1 MGIPLD
7 LQYYV
12 SLAKDF
18 VLAAAGIVGAT
29 AAVLGLRSWSRQTRS
44 IVNYDLSKA
53 LLIEVYRLRESIQS
67 VRSPFVLAE
76 EMAVPEEQIKKATT
90 DGIRQAMQAGYA
102 YQRRWEPISDC
113 QAKLFAMMTEAE
125 VVWGSGSNL
134 RDRFNDIMQ
143 PVRELWAALLM
154 HMDDLRTGR
163 DVRLSD
169 EQRTKRDAIVF
180 GFGGTTDDEYLA
192 RLNKAILAFESIVK
206 AQIEAIK
213 RFFLR
218 YRSLDVDSCPFFM
231 IVRNKLR
238 HELRDPS
245 RRSSRSL

>member
-1 MGIPLD
+1 
-7 LQYYV
+7 
-12 SLAKDF
+12 LAKDF

-44 IVNYDLSKA
+44 KVNYDLSKA
-53 LLIEVYRLRESIQS
+53 LLAEVYRLREFIQS
-67 VRSPFVLAE
+67 VRSPFMLAE
-76 EMAVPEEQIKKATT
+76 EMVVPEEQIKKATT

-143 PVRELWAALLM
+143 PVRELWAALRM
-154 HMDDLRTGR
+154 HVNDLRTGR

-180 GFGGTTDDEYLA
+180 GFGGTHGRRVPCTAKQSDFGI
-192 RLNKAILAFESIVK
+192 RINRK

-218 YRSLDVDSCPFFM
+218 YRSLDVDSCPFFI